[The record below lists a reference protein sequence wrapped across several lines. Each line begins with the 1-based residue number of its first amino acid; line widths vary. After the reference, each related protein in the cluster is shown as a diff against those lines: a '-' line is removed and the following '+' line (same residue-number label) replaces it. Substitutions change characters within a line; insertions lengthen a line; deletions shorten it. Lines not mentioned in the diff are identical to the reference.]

1 MGNILENNGCG
12 GITGNFVT
20 GQAKARTILH
30 EWVGQQSEYHSVYFI
45 KVLSSLKKTPC
56 ELDPPQNADTEC
68 FLIRSERT
76 ITVRGLEE
84 SATQLIGA
92 LSTAIVARGATTGR
106 M

>member
-68 FLIRSERT
+68 FLIRSGVT
-76 ITVRGLEE
+76 DPDGNVYDWYLENCPHGPPCLLLA
-84 SATQLIGA
+84 SI
-92 LSTAIVARGATTGR
+92 
-106 M
+106 